1 MKAGWQYLLWS
12 VLALGVCASALWVVN
27 TSHEIRQMHKRMQA
41 ARESYDEQLAM
52 QSRLLLERSAAA
64 ALPQVEKIA
73 TERLAMQFPTD
84 IRRVFP

>member
-64 ALPQVEKIA
+64 AFISSLMVVARTSSAPRK
-73 TERLAMQFPTD
+73 M
-84 IRRVFP
+84 